1 MLLSTTA
8 VTSSNSFNML
18 KVLKVLGKSRG
29 SEFVAGL
36 ELSAL
41 LLCCAGLLLPLTVTL
56 VARYAHP
63 SIRCSNAAA

>member
-8 VTSSNSFNML
+8 VTSELFIL
-18 KVLKVLGKSRG
+18 LLLKVLGKCRG

-36 ELSAL
+36 ELSAVL
-41 LLCCAGLLLPLTVTL
+41 LVCAGVLLPLTVTL
-56 VARYAHP
+56 VARYAHS